1 MHRSNFIINKEM
13 ERIVKLVFVL
23 LSCLSVHA
31 QHKVSVNVIKSVAMG
46 TLKLEESEGTYYML
60 VETDNRYHPFV
71 SVILGDSTEAVRL
84 LTYMSELKLGKNDRG
99 VYLENM
105 SENVIM
111 KGPLGA
117 FNIYEKTV
125 TICGV
130 AHRLNIKKLLK
141 ALTEGGRER
150 KPAYRRHDE
159 D

>member
-1 MHRSNFIINKEM
+1 
-13 ERIVKLVFVL
+13 
-23 LSCLSVHA
+23 
-31 QHKVSVNVIKSVAMG
+31 
-46 TLKLEESEGTYYML
+46 ML

-105 SENVIM
+105 SENVIT

-125 TICGV
+125 TISGV

-141 ALTEGGRER
+141 ALVEGGRER
-150 KPAYRRHDE
+150 KPAYRRYDDE